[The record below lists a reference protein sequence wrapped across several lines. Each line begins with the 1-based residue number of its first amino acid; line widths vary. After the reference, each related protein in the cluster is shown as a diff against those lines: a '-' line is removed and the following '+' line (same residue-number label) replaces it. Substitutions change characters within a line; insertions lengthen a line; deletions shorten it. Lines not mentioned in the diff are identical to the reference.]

1 MIRGDGMEDSRALA
15 GTMQDSAW
23 ARQITVLLLYVGQ
36 GIPIGLFDFAI
47 PAWLA
52 VEGASAP
59 DIAFVV
65 FMTGLPW
72 SLKFIAG
79 FIMDRYTYFPMGRR
93 RAWIIGAQ
101 ALIVASL
108 LVFAALDPSP
118 QEILMLGIV
127 ALVVN
132 TAVVFQDVAADGLL
146 VDILPEH
153 ERAIGGGF
161 SSGGHTLGVAISG
174 ALSGALVIGYGTAAA
189 YTASALLVAVITTYI
204 VTTRERPGE
213 KRLPWSD
220 GISHQANLQ
229 HGPPQWLPIMKE
241 AFASI
246 FRPLA
251 LSWLLVLLGRGF
263 TYGTLLIALP
273 LIAANETG
281 WLGNE
286 LTTLNG
292 TAQLVAG
299 ISSMAIGGLLVARIG
314 TQRAM
319 IAFQC
324 LFIVGL
330 SASVFYEQRW
340 VDPAF
345 VTGMVFGWIIL
356 YAFHGICGIVF
367 NMRLSPPRVAATQ
380 FSIFMAVQNQGT
392 ALAGILVGT
401 IAALAEPRAMLI
413 MLVGVQLAMTLI
425 LLVVKMPKRQVLGT
439 DSNAPDAMPSP
450 A

>member
-1 MIRGDGMEDSRALA
+1 MPNASLA
-15 GTMQDSAW
+15 AGSMQESAW
-23 ARQITVLLLYVGQ
+23 SRQLTVLFLYVGQ

-52 VEGASAP
+52 TKGASAA

-93 RAWIIGAQ
+93 RCWLIGAQ
-101 ALIVASL
+101 LLIVASL
-108 LVFAALDPSP
+108 LVFAAIDPSP
-118 QEILMLGIV
+118 QEILILGIV

-146 VDILPEH
+146 VDILPEP

-161 SSGGHTLGVAISG
+161 SQGGHTLGVAISG

-204 VTTRERPGE
+204 IATRERPGE
-213 KRLPWSD
+213 KRLPWSA
-220 GISHQANLQ
+220 GQSHEANLV
-229 HGPPQWLPIMKE
+229 HGPPQWLPILKE
-241 AFASI
+241 ALSSI
-246 FRPLA
+246 FRPIS
-251 LSWLLVLLGRGF
+251 LSWLILLLGRGF

-299 ISSMAIGGLLVARIG
+299 ISAMAIGGLLVAKIG

-324 LFIVGL
+324 LFIAGFAV
-330 SASVFYEQRW
+330 SVLFQDRW

-392 ALAGILVGT
+392 ALAGILVAA
-401 IAALAEPRAMLI
+401 IAMLAEPRAMLI
-413 MLVGVQLAMTLI
+413 MLIGVQAVMTATLLI
-425 LLVVKMPKRQVLGT
+425 VKMPRRQIG
-439 DSNAPDAMPSP
+439 DPEEQIGDARP
-450 A
+450 AIA

>member
-1 MIRGDGMEDSRALA
+1 MDDTKSQSL
-15 GTMQDSAW
+15 TMQENAW
-23 ARQITVLLLYVGQ
+23 ARQLTVLLLYVGQ

-52 VEGASAP
+52 VEGASAQ

-72 SLKFIAG
+72 ALKFIAG

-101 ALIVASL
+101 TLIVISL
-108 LVFAALDPSP
+108 LVFAAIDPSP
-118 QEILMLGIV
+118 QEILLLGIV

-146 VDILPEH
+146 VDILPEK

-189 YTASALLVAVITTYI
+189 YVACAILVSVVTAYLIFTC
-204 VTTRERPGE
+204 ERPGE
-213 KRLPWSD
+213 KRLPWSN
-220 GISHQANLQ
+220 GSSHHANLM
-229 HGPPQWLPIMKE
+229 HGPPRWLPILKE
-241 AFASI
+241 ALTSI
-246 FRPLA
+246 FRPVTL
-251 LSWLLVLLGRGF
+251 LWLVVLLGRGL
-263 TYGTLLIALP
+263 TYGTLLIAMP

-292 TAQLVAG
+292 SAQLVAG
-299 ISSMAIGGLLVARIG
+299 VSTLAVGGILVAWIG

-319 IAFQC
+319 LIFQA
-324 LFIVGL
+324 LFIAGL
-330 SASVFYEQRW
+330 AYAVASQPRW

-356 YAFHGICGIVF
+356 YALHGVCGIVF

-392 ALAGILVGT
+392 ALAGILVGA
-401 IAALAEPRAMLI
+401 IAFLAEPRAMLI
-413 MLVGVQLAMTLI
+413 MLVGVQLVMTLI
-425 LLVVKMPKRQVLGT
+425 LLLVKMPKRQIMGEKEAVPSG
-439 DSNAPDAMPSP
+439 APSP